1 MPNILVV
8 DDEMGMREGCRRAL
22 TRQGYTVS
30 VAEHGAEGLRML
42 REGSFDL
49 VLLDAMMPGVGGLE
63 FLDRAQER
71 DSDIICIMITGYA
84 TVDLAAQAMKRGA
97 QGFLPK
103 PFNSDELLAAVR
115 GGLEE
120 RARRLAAKQQQEQD
134 EELRR
139 LERTHEE
146 QAKLDA
152 IASRFLLVVVHEL
165 RNPAGVIKNYLD
177 LLRGGYVEQDEQE
190 DVLGKMDGRADQLL
204 DMLDDLLELAHL
216 KEVMGQDKLTPVPVA
231 TVLEEV
237 VKQLRPRADAKGLVL
252 TLAIEGR
259 PTMPSQVGHL
269 RSLWRHLIDN
279 AIRYTRQGEIRVG
292 LSVAR
297 EQVVCTVADTGIGIT
312 QEDLSRIFQEFYR
325 SEAAR
330 AETELGTGLGLPIVC
345 QVLRL
350 HQGTIEVDSAPGKGT
365 KFTVRL
371 PLAREG
377 NEAVTGEP
385 IGPFT
390 SRR

>member
-8 DDEMGMREGCRRAL
+8 DDEVGMREGCRRAL
-22 TRQGYTVS
+22 TRHGFQVS

-63 FLDRAQER
+63 FLDRVQER
-71 DSDIICIMITGYA
+71 DPDIICIVITGYA

-97 QGFLPK
+97 EGFLPK

-177 LLRGGYVEQDEQE
+177 LLRGGYVDQDEQE
-190 DVLGKMDGRADQLL
+190 DVLGKMDGRAGQLL

-237 VKQLRPRADAKGLVL
+237 VKLLRPRADAKGLVL

-259 PTMPSQVGHL
+259 PTMLSQVGHL

-292 LSVAR
+292 LFVAGG
-297 EQVVCTVADTGIGIT
+297 QIVCTVADTGIGIT

-325 SEAAR
+325 SEAAK
-330 AETELGTGLGLPIVC
+330 AETELGTGLGLPIVW

-350 HQGTIEVDSAPGKGT
+350 HQGTIEVDSTLGKGT
-365 KFTVRL
+365 TFTVRL

-377 NEAVTGEP
+377 KEAVTGEP
-385 IGPFT
+385 IGSPT